1 LHDVTVV
8 TPTYH
13 KGRIVALFANTCH
26 VVDIG
31 GRGFGPDASQVFE
44 EGVNIPIMHLF
55 RRGEVNETLIS
66 ILETNVREPGQ
77 VVGDIYAFAGANDI
91 GSERLVAMMEE
102 FGQDD
107 LSDLGEFII
116 ENSRLATIER
126 IAKLKNG
133 SFCNVLIMDGYDKPV
148 TLSAELTVS
157 DDNIHVDYT
166 GTSPASRYGINVV
179 LNYTKAYTCFGVKC
193 VVAPDIPN
201 NYGSLLPITFHA
213 PEGCILN
220 VQRPFAVAARHII
233 GHLLPDT
240 VLGCLHQVLEEGC
253 QAEGSASM
261 WNLQLRG
268 GVATSAKSGYQGY
281 VPEFDLL
288 HFNSGGMGAR
298 PTKDGLSSTAF
309 PSGIRGIPVEVTEAI
324 TPIVFWR
331 KEFREGSG
339 GAGQFRGGCGQV
351 MEVGGVDDIPFDVL
365 AMYERVDNAP
375 RGRNGGHDG
384 AAGRVSLTDGKPMRS
399 KGQQHIPSGTHLVL
413 EMAGGGGFGDPA
425 ARDSE
430 RVAEDVRNELITSEV
445 AYVDYKVALNDD
457 GSVDKRATQSLR
469 GVS

>member
-1 LHDVTVV
+1 
-8 TPTYH
+8 
-13 KGRIVALFANTCH
+13 
-26 VVDIG
+26 
-31 GRGFGPDASQVFE
+31 
-44 EGVNIPIMHLF
+44 
-55 RRGEVNETLIS
+55 
-66 ILETNVREPGQ
+66 
-77 VVGDIYAFAGANDI
+77 
-91 GSERLVAMMEE
+91 
-102 FGQDD
+102 
-107 LSDLGEFII
+107 
-116 ENSRLATIER
+116 
-126 IAKLKNG
+126 
-133 SFCNVLIMDGYDKPV
+133 
-148 TLSAELTVS
+148 
-157 DDNIHVDYT
+157 
-166 GTSPASRYGINVV
+166 
-179 LNYTKAYTCFGVKC
+179 
-193 VVAPDIPN
+193 
-201 NYGSLLPITFHA
+201 
-213 PEGCILN
+213 
-220 VQRPFAVAARHII
+220 
-233 GHLLPDT
+233 
-240 VLGCLHQVLEEGC
+240 
-253 QAEGSASM
+253 
-261 WNLQLRG
+261 LRG
-268 GVATSAKSGYQGY
+268 GVVTSAKSGYQGY

-309 PSGIRGIPVEVTEAI
+309 PSGIRGIPVEATEAI

-375 RGRNGGHDG
+375 RGRNGGQDG

-425 ARDSE
+425 TRDSE

-457 GSVDKRATQSLR
+457 GSVDERATQSLR